1 MKSFYLSLRLAIV
14 TPTIAL
20 ILGPVT
26 LTTAGA
32 RVRRLIPVTVLV
44 LTPAR
49 DRRFAVRAFRALFAP
64 AGCREAVIK
73 TGREIENNS

>member
-26 LTTAGA
+26 LTTSGA

-49 DRRFAVRAFRALFAP
+49 DWRFAVRAFRALFAP
-64 AGCREAVIK
+64 AG
-73 TGREIENNS
+73 